1 MQQIY
6 SYRANKILFNFL
18 RSNHLQGKVILPANI
33 CHDVVETLVY
43 AGYELQF
50 VDIDAHTL
58 CIDWKQVIALA
69 KDACAVLFVHTY
81 GVEDDYSNFFAAARK
96 ENPKIA
102 IIDDRCLCFPCLDL
116 LQTDADLVLYST
128 GEKKQVD
135 MGIGGI
141 GYVADGWIYKD
152 IRVSENAVLTNDTW
166 TLNKAEIEKKMDAA
180 ISHKEKLNDIYR
192 RNLSKHVLR
201 LPDPYQHWRFH
212 IVVPNKAE
220 MLQAIFDSGLFASGH
235 YAVQGG
241 DCPIAANLHAR
252 IINLFNDFYYTEEQA
267 QKTCDVIL
275 EVLQRN
281 I

>member
-1 MQQIY
+1 MQQVF

-33 CHDVVETLVY
+33 CHDVVETLAY
-43 AGYELQF
+43 AGYELLF
-50 VDIDAHTL
+50 VDIDEHTL
-58 CIDWKQVIALA
+58 CLDWKQAIALA
-69 KDACAVLFVHTY
+69 KDACAILFVHTY
-81 GVEDDYSNFFAAARK
+81 GVEDDYSDFFAAARK
-96 ENPKIA
+96 KNPNIA

-116 LQTDADLVLYST
+116 EHSDADLVLYST

-135 MGIGGI
+135 LGVGGI
-141 GYVADGWIYKD
+141 GYVAGGWKYED
-152 IRVSENAVLTNDTW
+152 IVVPENMVLKNEIW
-166 TLNKAEIEKKMDAA
+166 TPNKAEIEKKMDAVIA
-180 ISHKEKLNDIYR
+180 HKEKLNDIYR

-212 IVVPNKAE
+212 IIVPNKGE
-220 MLQAIFDSGLFASGH
+220 ILKAIFDAGLFASGH

-241 DCPIAANLHAR
+241 DCPIAENLHAR
-252 IINLFNDFYYTEEQA
+252 VINLFNDFYYTEEQA

-281 I
+281 R

>member
-1 MQQIY
+1 MQQVY

-18 RSNHLQGKVILPANI
+18 RNNDLRGKVILPSNI

-50 VDIDAHTL
+50 VDLDAHTL
-58 CIDWKQVIALA
+58 CLDWKQAVAIA
-69 KDACAVLFVHTY
+69 KDACAILFVHTY
-81 GVEDDYSNFFAAARK
+81 GVEDDYSDFFAAARM
-96 ENPKIA
+96 ENPNIA

-116 LQTDADLVLYST
+116 VQTDADLVLYST

-135 MGIGGI
+135 LGVGGI
-141 GYVADGWIYKD
+141 GYVADGWKYEN
-152 IRVSENAVLTNDTW
+152 IRLAENAVLKNDTW
-166 TLNKAEIEKKMDAA
+166 TPNKAEIENKMDAV

-192 RNLSKHVLR
+192 SHLSKHVLR
-201 LPDPYQHWRFH
+201 LSDSYQHWRFN
-212 IVVPNKAE
+212 IIVPNKGE
-220 MLQAIFDSGLFASGH
+220 ILQAIFDAGLFASGH

-241 DCPIAANLHAR
+241 DCPIATNLHAR
-252 IINLFNDFYYTEEQA
+252 VINLFNDFYYTEEQA

-281 I
+281 R